1 MRKHTKILAGTVVLA
16 TAGWFAGCN
25 GTIDKE
31 PNVVLELQTLTI
43 PPVTSSQNSTSGTCT
58 YTVSVATGTFMN
70 KPKNQFAGTSPYNDI
85 ILQSLDITYTWDD
98 QATQIPNPVTSGLG
112 GSVPAGGSAN
122 AVFSVISNAALE
134 NTGALGRAGHTASL
148 GLTFRGTTVSGDP
161 VSATTGATL
170 QVNTCT
176 VNVGACC
183 NLDNSCDTLGE
194 VACGNQAGIYKG
206 DNTSCSTQNICL

>member
-112 GSVPAGGSAN
+112 GSVPAGGSGAWRC
-122 AVFSVISNAALE
+122 SISSPSAASS
-134 NTGALGRAGHTASL
+134 RWRS
-148 GLTFRGTTVSGDP
+148 
-161 VSATTGATL
+161 
-170 QVNTCT
+170 
-176 VNVGACC
+176 
-183 NLDNSCDTLGE
+183 SCR
-194 VACGNQAGIYKG
+194 
-206 DNTSCSTQNICL
+206 SC